1 MKLQKQCIFQRS
13 CPVTWGKG
21 GIASR
26 FPLTY
31 HSVKQ
36 TSLFRCNVSRVVHII
51 MRKITWLIEMQVSK
65 AWLPCFHVHPF
76 TLLHI
81 IFIASLFLSSGFQ
94 FFPIILTLIL
104 TISSTWVLVLNSPT
118 WIKATT
124 LLCIWN
130 YWTTNPC
137 GVFLQRYKVS
147 NCNKTSFPYPKLI
160 RKLKGVPSTI
170 LLIRTWKIW
179 IYTPYINRKKYPGDK
194 PLPRSQRP

>member
-1 MKLQKQCIFQRS
+1 M
-13 CPVTWGKG
+13 
-21 GIASR
+21 
-26 FPLTY
+26 
-31 HSVKQ
+31 
-36 TSLFRCNVSRVVHII
+36 
-51 MRKITWLIEMQVSK
+51 SK
-65 AWLPCFHVHPF
+65 AWFPCLHVHPF

-104 TISSTWVLVLNSPT
+104 TISSTWIRVLNSPT

-130 YWTTNPC
+130 YWTTNTC

-147 NCNKTSFPYPKLI
+147 NCNETSFPYPKLI
-160 RKLKGVPSTI
+160 RKIEGVPSTI
-170 LLIRTWKIW
+170 LLIRTWKIG
-179 IYTPYINRKKYPGDK
+179 INTPITQKNTYKTFYIWPWHLRWNRKKYPEDK